1 MQIHVCDFLFRGV
14 CHSTSSCISHNS
26 RSYMSNPSLN
36 GQLNALYEYTKHLY
50 QLLIK
55 IAENANKRAGQ
66 YF

>member
-36 GQLNALYEYTKHLY
+36 GQLDALYEYTKHLY
-50 QLLIK
+50 QILIE
-55 IAENANKRAGQ
+55 IAEKW
-66 YF
+66 